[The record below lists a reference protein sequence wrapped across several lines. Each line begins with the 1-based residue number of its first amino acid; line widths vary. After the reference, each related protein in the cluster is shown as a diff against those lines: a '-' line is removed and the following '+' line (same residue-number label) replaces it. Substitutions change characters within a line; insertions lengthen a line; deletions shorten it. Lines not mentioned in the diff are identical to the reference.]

1 MRLKPTQTEM
11 TEIEVAEALREDDLW
26 LQRYPTADSYIS
38 ALLAEL
44 GMEGATI
51 STLFECYANEVD
63 PEDLVKL
70 WYVYNDD
77 EWTND

>member
-1 MRLKPTQTEM
+1 MKLKPTQNEM

-44 GMEGATI
+44 GMEGANI
-51 STLFECYANEVD
+51 STLFECYANQID
-63 PEDLVKL
+63 PEDLVRL
-70 WYVYNDD
+70 WYVYSDGEWEND
-77 EWTND
+77 